1 MFSLVHVRPLAL
13 VTCYPGA
20 GCTWRWRPTAQ
31 VTEHCLLQPYNFI
44 GSQPLQS
51 WILMNIFKKVLLWYC
66 IKPNLGYWLLVRLWN
81 ELIWWLTFPCSHA
94 CILHSHDRTL
104 FASDIDFPYLVSHY
118 DKPSLYRCH
127 IKMVLCCLLL
137 IPIDLMSLMYHGA
150 PDDNRWHP
158 GHQYSDAKI
167 TLGRGP
173 GEECTNWLRILVIVI
188 TQVRVCP
195 DFT

>member
-1 MFSLVHVRPLAL
+1 MVMNVFLGQCQNVRPLAL

-20 GCTWRWRPTAQ
+20 GYTWRPQ
-31 VTEHCLLQPYNFI
+31 EL
-44 GSQPLQS
+44 
-51 WILMNIFKKVLLWYC
+51 LLWYC
-66 IKPNLGYWLLVRLWN
+66 IKPNLGYWLVKWWN
-81 ELIWWLTFPCSHA
+81 ERMTPWCSHA
-94 CILHSHDRTL
+94 CVLHSHDRTL

-118 DKPSLYRCH
+118 DKPSLYRRH
-127 IKMVLCCLLL
+127 IKIVLCLLL

-167 TLGRGP
+167 TLGRGLR
-173 GEECTNWLRILVIVI
+173 EECTNWLRILVIVI
-188 TQVRVCP
+188 TTVRVCP